1 MNSMNLNPVVRLGMV
16 LGALL
21 CLLPVAGSAAE
32 PEAPV
37 FRAGA
42 ARANITP
49 PLGCDIVGNFE
60 VPKATYVH
68 DDLHVRCLV
77 LDDGA
82 TRLAI
87 VLCDNLGIDQ
97 HVFDEAKRRLQELT
111 AIPPE
116 HILMAAT
123 HTHSG
128 PPARVSKCPG
138 GYGEFTAYQQFMV
151 DRIVDAVQCAINNLE
166 PAQIGWGKG
175 DEPDQVN
182 NRRWHLSDPA
192 LMVSPFGAQDQVR
205 MNPPRAHAA
214 LVEPAGPTD
223 PGIVFI
229 AVRSLDGRP
238 IALLANYSLHYV
250 GGVPGHI
257 SADYLARSRT
267 ASSNCSA
274 RTVRIRRSGH
284 SVQRT
289 SGTSTTSISGAHAQ
303 AGAVRTYT
311 ARSRTLSRRKSSGST
326 DRRVHG
332 PGEARGP
339 LARLTSGS
347 ENPTRPRCNGPTRS
361 LPNPRPRWIS
371 SSGRTRTAR

>member
-138 GYGEFTAYQQFMV
+138 GYGEFTAY
-151 DRIVDAVQCAINNLE
+151 
-166 PAQIGWGKG
+166 
-175 DEPDQVN
+175 
-182 NRRWHLSDPA
+182 
-192 LMVSPFGAQDQVR
+192 
-205 MNPPRAHAA
+205 
-214 LVEPAGPTD
+214 
-223 PGIVFI
+223 
-229 AVRSLDGRP
+229 
-238 IALLANYSLHYV
+238 
-250 GGVPGHI
+250 
-257 SADYLARSRT
+257 
-267 ASSNCSA
+267 
-274 RTVRIRRSGH
+274 
-284 SVQRT
+284 
-289 SGTSTTSISGAHAQ
+289 
-303 AGAVRTYT
+303 
-311 ARSRTLSRRKSSGST
+311 
-326 DRRVHG
+326 
-332 PGEARGP
+332 
-339 LARLTSGS
+339 
-347 ENPTRPRCNGPTRS
+347 
-361 LPNPRPRWIS
+361 
-371 SSGRTRTAR
+371 